1 MVKGDVKTSA
11 LAEHAWH
18 SGHNIAFDEVSIVD
32 KDSRYYSRLA
42 KEAICIRQQKQPLNR
57 DRGVLPDIY
66 DSIISS

>member
-1 MVKGDVKTSA
+1 MIKGDVKTSA

-42 KEAICIRQQKQPLNR
+42 KEAICIMPC
-57 DRGVLPDIY
+57 
-66 DSIISS
+66 DSL